1 MSDVSVRLTLQEDV
15 SSKLSRV
22 SSAARTSVTQLQQ
35 AGQQID
41 RAFSSNSPEQFASSL
56 GNAMDRA
63 ASSMDSLGDSVGQAM
78 EELEQSSAVDFSEG
92 FESAADGADEL
103 TRAAEDAGESIGS
116 LSESTES
123 LGDSVDGLGDGDGLG
138 NLGESA
144 DEAGASMG
152 EAEGKANSLA
162 DSLKKL
168 FAVVSMAAVLSQVGK
183 YASDAIDIGK
193 DYTAMMSEVQA
204 LSGATGSDL
213 ALLQN
218 TAREYGATTV
228 FSATEAAEA
237 LKYMSLHKEVLRKN
251 IDGYVVVSDT
261 KIRYSCT
268 LTPSEL
274 AGEYIS
280 EVGLYDAQGDFVAL
294 KAFMKK
300 GKDGDMETTFECDDT
315 F

>member
-1 MSDVSVRLTLQEDV
+1 
-15 SSKLSRV
+15 
-22 SSAARTSVTQLQQ
+22 
-35 AGQQID
+35 
-41 RAFSSNSPEQFASSL
+41 
-56 GNAMDRA
+56 
-63 ASSMDSLGDSVGQAM
+63 MDSLGDSVGQAM

-116 LSESTES
+116 LSESTEN

-237 LKYMSLHKEVLRKN
+237 LKYMNEDSHIQRGKEHCVTVFVMDGNRRHSCYFWWLCSCKN
-251 IDGYVVVSDT
+251 QCFRFIQSDVCGRRYPYVREWKAPDEIET
-261 KIRYSCT
+261 
-268 LTPSEL
+268 EL
-274 AGEYIS
+274 CSRLE
-280 EVGLYDAQGDFVAL
+280 
-294 KAFMKK
+294 K
-300 GKDGDMETTFECDDT
+300 
-315 F
+315 

>member
-92 FESAADGADEL
+92 FENAADGADEL
-103 TRAAEDAGESIGS
+103 TRAAEDAGESIDS

-123 LGDSVDGLGDGDGLG
+123 LGDSVDGLGDGDGLD

-144 DEAGASMG
+144 EEAGSSMG

-168 FAVVSMAAVLSQVGK
+168 FAVISMAAVLSQVGK

-213 ALLQN
+213 AL
-218 TAREYGATTV
+218 
-228 FSATEAAEA
+228 F
-237 LKYMSLHKEVLRKN
+237 
-251 IDGYVVVSDT
+251 
-261 KIRYSCT
+261 RYIKRC
-268 LTPSEL
+268 
-274 AGEYIS
+274 
-280 EVGLYDAQGDFVAL
+280 
-294 KAFMKK
+294 
-300 GKDGDMETTFECDDT
+300 
-315 F
+315 